1 MRLPL
6 SLCALV
12 VIAAS
17 CQCGGGPVDPCE
29 ATRCGTGLVCSP
41 ETGKCVSASS
51 MGGGGGGGSTGGGTG
66 GGATGGGGGGG
77 GGGGSGGGG
86 ATDGGADAGTCPT
99 ACTGATPICD
109 TAAQRCVVC
118 VTSSDCPL
126 NAPICETSAQPAGAC
141 YQCRTLLDCPN
152 AADCDQVTHLCLPP
166 PDAGTGG
173 GGGSSNDP
181 VVYGHTGN
189 TLYRVNATTKQ
200 VTAVASFNNCN
211 GEVIDLALDQFS
223 RAFVTTQDGLHQ
235 LNLTTARCTEVNTSL
250 TQSYPNSLSFVPQGT
265 IDPNFE
271 VLVGYA
277 GSTYVRINLTTGAMQ
292 NIGTLGG
299 GFVSSGDIV
308 SVIDGGTFLT
318 AKNPGGGTSNDFL
331 LEVNPTNGALVRSFG
346 ALPFNDVYGLAFWGG
361 SLYGFSNGGT
371 LFEITFN
378 GSTIT
383 ATPVPNAASQQWNGA
398 GSTTAAKIR

>member
-1 MRLPL
+1 MKLRL
-6 SLCALV
+6 SLFALV
-12 VIAAS
+12 VITAS
-17 CQCGGGPVDPCE
+17 CQCGGPVDPC
-29 ATRCGTGLVCSP
+29 ATTNCGPGLTCSP
-41 ETGKCVSASS
+41 ETGKCVSAST
-51 MGGGGGGGSTGGGTG
+51 GGGGGGSS
-66 GGATGGGGGGG
+66 GGGGGGG
-77 GGGGSGGGG
+77 GGAVGGGTGGGG
-86 ATDGGADAGTCPT
+86 GTIDGGSDAGTCPT

-109 TAAQRCVVC
+109 AVSQRCVVC

-126 NAPICETSAQPAGAC
+126 TAPICETSVQPAGAC
-141 YQCRTLLDCPN
+141 WQCRNLLDCPN
-152 AADCDQVTHLCLPP
+152 AADCDPVTHLCLDP

-173 GGGSSNDP
+173 GGSNDA
-181 VVYGHTGN
+181 VVYGHTGS
-189 TLYRVNATTKQ
+189 TLYRVDATTKV
-200 VTAVASFNNCN
+200 VTPVASFSNCD
-211 GEVIDLALDQFS
+211 GEVIDLALDQYS
-223 RAFVTTQDGLHQ
+223 RAFVTTQSGLFQ

-250 TQSYPNSLSFVPQGT
+250 LDTYPNSLSFVPQGT

-277 GSTYVRINLTTGAMQ
+277 GSSYVRINLTTGAMQ
-292 NIGTLGG
+292 QIGTLGG

-318 AKNPGGGTSNDFL
+318 AKNPGSGNSSDYL
-331 LEVNPTNGALVRSFG
+331 LEVNPSNGALVRSFG
-346 ALPFNDVYGLAFWGG
+346 TIPFNDVYGLAFWGG

-383 ATPVPNAASQQWNGA
+383 STPVPNAASQQWNGA